1 MTMAKLI
8 AIVDDEPDILDIVSF
23 HLKESGYTVREFPN
37 AGGLWDFLKV
47 HNPNLIILD
56 VKLPDADGF
65 DVCRSL
71 KTHNKYS
78 HIPIIMLT
86 GMGTEVDK
94 VLGLELGADDYVTK
108 PFSARE
114 LAARVKAVL
123 RRGKKKEIDILQIGG
138 LELDMQKFEVT
149 YKRKKILLTPTEFR
163 ILKILAQSQGRI
175 FSRQQILDELWGSDK
190 VVVDRTIDV
199 HIKNIK
205 KKLGPA
211 RTFIKNV
218 RGVGY
223 KVQE

>member
-1 MTMAKLI
+1 MAKLI
-8 AIVDDEPDILDIVSF
+8 AIIDDEPDILDIVSF

-71 KTHNKYS
+71 KTHKKYS

-86 GMGTEVDK
+86 GKGTEVDK

-114 LAARVKAVL
+114 LTARVKAVL

-138 LELDMQKFEVT
+138 VEVDMQKFEVT
-149 YKRKKILLTPTEFR
+149 YKGKKILLTPTEFR